1 MEWGEPVG
9 RMRSD
14 IARTAGATGP
24 LEQSLRAALVE
35 SRSRYK
41 DLVELSSDFA
51 FETDSAGRFVFVSPK
66 GALGYSAG
74 ELVGRMAADL
84 IFDPTGTADESNAF
98 APHRGI
104 VDCEAWVRMKS
115 GAVALLLITAAPI
128 GALTDSFTGARG
140 VARDVTQTHAQAQAL
155 ARADLRERLLLRIL
169 RAAET
174 DIDPAKA
181 IEAVAAEISPATGS
195 ACRIFA
201 RSGPVGLIASAGS
214 GPTFEAV
221 ALDAIEIL
229 TTRDIDGGYALL
241 IPARYGARNVG
252 TLVLWRPTSERP
264 FAPDERDLGAALAGH
279 IGLLL
284 AQVDAQNALARLA
297 RTDPLTGLFNRRAF
311 TDEVERRLVRI
322 RAGQGHGALV
332 LIDLDNFKPIN
343 DRLGHAAGDEVL
355 VAVAGHLTA
364 AVRGPDLVARL
375 GGDEFA
381 VWFEGVDG
389 AVAQARATVLAKSAA
404 ALAPAAAAI
413 GVPLGLSAGVAVM
426 DGQAGVS
433 LTELMGRADGALY
446 AAKAAGKG
454 RAEIAS

>member
-1 MEWGEPVG
+1 MEWAEQVA
-9 RMRSD
+9 RMRSE
-14 IARTAGATGP
+14 TAPAVNPAGP
-24 LEQSLRAALVE
+24 LERSLRAALVE
-35 SRSRYK
+35 SRGRYK
-41 DLVELSSDFA
+41 DLVELSSDFS

-66 GALGYSAG
+66 GALGYSAD
-74 ELVGRMAADL
+74 ELVGRTAVDL
-84 IFDPTGTADESNAF
+84 IFDPAGATDESHAF
-98 APHRGI
+98 TPHRGI
-104 VDCEAWVRMKS
+104 VDCEVWVRMKS
-115 GAVALLLITAAPI
+115 GALALLLITAAPI
-128 GALTDSFTGARG
+128 RDTAASFAGARG
-140 VARDVTQTHAQAQAL
+140 VARDITQSHAQAQAL

-169 RAAET
+169 RAAES
-174 DIDPAKA
+174 DIDAAKA

-201 RSGPVGLIASAGS
+201 QGGPLGLIASAGT

-221 ALDAIEIL
+221 DLSAIETL
-229 TTRDIDGGYALL
+229 TAQEINGGYTLL
-241 IPARYGARNVG
+241 IPARYGAKNVG
-252 TLVLWRPTSERP
+252 TLVLWRPASERP
-264 FAPDERDLGAALAGH
+264 FAPDERDLAAALAGH

-284 AQVDAQNALARLA
+284 AQVDAQHALARLA

-389 AVAQARATVLAKSAA
+389 AVAQARALVMAKQAV

-413 GVPLGLSAGVAVM
+413 GIPLGLSAGVAVM
-426 DGQAGVS
+426 NGRDGIS
-433 LTELMGRADGALY
+433 LADLTRRADEALY

-454 RAEIAS
+454 RVEVAT

>member
-1 MEWGEPVG
+1 MEWGEQAG
-9 RMRSD
+9 RVRSE
-14 IARTAGATGP
+14 ISPTTGATGP

-84 IFDPTGTADESNAF
+84 IFDPSGTTDESHAF
-98 APHRGI
+98 APRHGV
-104 VDCEAWVRMKS
+104 VDGEAWVRMKS
-115 GAVALLLITAAPI
+115 GAVALLLVTAAPI
-128 GALTDSFTGARG
+128 GGPADAFAGARG
-140 VARDVTQTHAQAQAL
+140 MARDVTQTHAQAQAL

-201 RSGPVGLIASAGS
+201 RSGPVGLIASAGP
-214 GPTFEAV
+214 GPTFESVELYAV
-221 ALDAIEIL
+221 ETL
-229 TTRDIDGGYALL
+229 TAREIDGGYALL

-252 TLVLWRPTSERP
+252 TLVLWRPLSERA
-264 FAPDERDLGAALAGH
+264 FAPDECDLGAALAGH

-284 AQVDAQNALARLA
+284 AQVDAQHALARLA

-355 VAVAGHLTA
+355 IAVAGHLTA

-381 VWFEGVDG
+381 VWFEGVDA
-389 AVAQARATVLAKSAA
+389 AVAKARATAIAKAA
-404 ALAPAAAAI
+404 VTLAPAAAAI
-413 GVPLGLSAGVAVM
+413 GVPLGLSVGVAVM
-426 DGQAGVS
+426 DSHDGVTLAD
-433 LTELMGRADGALY
+433 LTRRADGALY

-454 RAEIAS
+454 RVEMAL

>member
-1 MEWGEPVG
+1 MEWGERAE
-9 RMRSD
+9 RMRSE
-14 IARTAGATGP
+14 ITPARGGTGS

-84 IFDPTGTADESNAF
+84 IFDPSGTTDESHVF
-98 APHRGI
+98 APHRSI

-115 GAVALLLITAAPI
+115 GTVALLLITAAPI
-128 GALTDSFTGARG
+128 GGPDNSFAGARG

-169 RAAET
+169 RAAEA

-201 RSGPVGLIASAGS
+201 RNGPVGLIAGAGR
-214 GPTFEAV
+214 GPTFETV
-221 ALDAIEIL
+221 ALDAIETL
-229 TTRDIDGGYALL
+229 TAREIDGGYALL
-241 IPARYGARNVG
+241 IPTRYGARNVG
-252 TLVLWRPTSERP
+252 TLVLWRLVAERP

-284 AQVDAQNALARLA
+284 AQVDAQHALARLA

-311 TDEVERRLVRI
+311 TDEVERRMVRI
-322 RAGQGHGALV
+322 RAGQGRGALV

-364 AVRGPDLVARL
+364 AIRGPDLVARL

-389 AVAQARATVLAKSAA
+389 AVAQARAMAITKAA
-404 ALAPAAAAI
+404 ADLAPSAAAI
-413 GVPLGLSAGVAVM
+413 GAPLGLSVGIAVM
-426 DGQAGVS
+426 DGRDGVS
-433 LTELMGRADGALY
+433 LVDLTRRADGALY

-454 RAEIAS
+454 RVEMAL